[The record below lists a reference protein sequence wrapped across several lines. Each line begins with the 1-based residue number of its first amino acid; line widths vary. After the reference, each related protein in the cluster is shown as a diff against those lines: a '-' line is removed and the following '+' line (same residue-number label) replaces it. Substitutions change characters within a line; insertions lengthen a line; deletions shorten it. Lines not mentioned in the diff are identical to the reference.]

1 MTAPTGVVHEVRGSG
16 YGYGCV
22 PYAQEGR
29 LLPAN
34 RDDVFPGPL
43 VLDES
48 RLTEVDEAWC
58 RCGPHDPP
66 KGSTGFPLA
75 LAVDWSTRVS
85 SLLPK
90 PPFFSDE

>member
-1 MTAPTGVVHEVRGSG
+1 M
-16 YGYGCV
+16 
-22 PYAQEGR
+22 
-29 LLPAN
+29 
-34 RDDVFPGPL
+34 FPGPL

-48 RLTEVDEAWC
+48 RLTEVDEAWVPVRRLGPWG

-90 PPFFSDE
+90 PPFSDE